1 MRYTPENIKEL
12 KRNEVFV
19 FGSNA
24 NGHHGGGAARCAMD
38 YFHAE
43 WGKGEGMTGQC
54 YAIPT
59 LDKNMRKVDPFALLQ
74 SLKVFIRCYVKTNP
88 DKVYLVTKIGCGIA
102 GWTERGVARLL
113 YIAFRSEGLKR
124 VPKNVILPREFYLSH
139 ADREDIRD
147 IYFSLGLLK
156 FMHKLAFTNEQHEH
170 LYNQGMDLHNALDCI
185 ISECE

>member
-24 NGHHGGGAARCAMD
+24 NGHHGGGAARCALD

-43 WGKGEGMTGQC
+43 WGKAEGMTGQC

-59 LDKNMRKVDPFALLQ
+59 LDKNMYKVDPFELLQ
-74 SLKVFIRCYVKTNP
+74 SLRIFIRYAITHPEKVF
-88 DKVYLVTKIGCGIA
+88 LVTKIGCGIA
-102 GWTERGVARLL
+102 GWTECGVARLL

-124 VPKNVILPREFYLSH
+124 VPKNIILPREFYLSY

-147 IYFSLGLLK
+147 IYFGFGLLRLMK
-156 FMHKLAFTNEQHEH
+156 ALSFTDSQREH
-170 LYNQGMDLHNALDCI
+170 IFNHSRDLNNALDCI
-185 ISECE
+185 ISDCE

>member
-24 NGHHGGGAARCAMD
+24 NGHHGGGAARCALD

-74 SLKVFIRCYVKTNP
+74 SLKAFVRYAKTHQ
-88 DKVYLVTKIGCGIA
+88 DKVFLVTKIGCGIA
-102 GWTERGVARLL
+102 GWSESGVARLL
-113 YIAFRSEGLKR
+113 YIAFREVGVKR
-124 VPKNVILPREFYLSH
+124 VPKNVILPREFYLSY

-147 IYFSLGLLK
+147 IYFCFGLLK
-156 FMHKLAFTNEQHEH
+156 LMKALSLSDSQRERIFNHSR
-170 LYNQGMDLHNALDCI
+170 DLNNALDCI

>member
-1 MRYTPENIKEL
+1 MRFTPENIKEL

-24 NGHHGGGAARCAMD
+24 NGHHGGGAARCALD

-74 SLKVFIRCYVKTNP
+74 SLKVFIRCVKTNP
-88 DKVYLVTKIGCGIA
+88 DKVFLVTKIGCGIA
-102 GWTERGVARLL
+102 GWSERGVARLL

-124 VPKNVILPREFYLSH
+124 VPKNVILPREFYLSY

-147 IYFSLGLLK
+147 IYFGFGLLRLMK
-156 FMHKLAFTNEQHEH
+156 ALSFTDSQREH
-170 LYNQGMDLHNALDCI
+170 IFNHSRDLNNALDCI

>member
-1 MRYTPENIKEL
+1 MRFTPENIKEL

-43 WGKGEGMTGQC
+43 WGKAEGMTGQC

-59 LDKNMRKVDPFALLQ
+59 LDKNMQKVDPFVLLD
-74 SLKVFIRCYVKTNP
+74 SISKFIQYAINHP
-88 DKVYLVTKIGCGIA
+88 DKIFLVTKIGCGIA
-102 GWTERGVARLL
+102 GWSENSVARLFL
-113 YIAFRSEGLKR
+113 IAVRSLGKKR
-124 VPKNVILPREFYLSH
+124 MPKNVILPRELYLPFGERD
-139 ADREDIRD
+139 AIID

-156 FMHKLAFTNEQHEH
+156 FLKHLAFTDEQREYIANAARD
-170 LYNQGMDLHNALDCI
+170 LYNSIDVI
-185 ISECE
+185 VSECR

>member
-24 NGHHGGGAARCAMD
+24 NGHYGGGAARCALD

-59 LDKNMRKVDPFALLQ
+59 LDKNMCKVDPFALLQ
-74 SLKVFIRCYVKTNP
+74 SLKVFIRCHVKTNP
-88 DKVYLVTKIGCGIA
+88 DKVFLVTKIGCGIA
-102 GWTERGVARLL
+102 GWSERGVARLL

-124 VPKNVILPREFYLSH
+124 VPKNVILPREFYLSY
-139 ADREDIRD
+139 ADLEDIRD
-147 IYFSLGLLK
+147 IYFCFGLLK
-156 FMHKLAFTNEQHEH
+156 LMRGLSFTDSQRERIFNHSR
-170 LYNQGMDLHNALDCI
+170 DLNNALDCI